1 MNEKNPNH
9 AGDADAQA
17 SGLDKLKAVRIEKL
31 ERLRA
36 AGMNPYPYRFERTHT
51 VEECRSGEAAL
62 VAAQTHVSVA
72 GRVMALRGHGKT
84 VFGHVDDATGRL
96 QFYLRRDDLGEAVF
110 ELFGLVEVG
119 DIVGVTGTLFRT
131 RTEELTVRVESFE
144 VLSKAVRPLPEK
156 WHGLTDKEIR
166 YRQRYVDMVMNPE
179 VREVFVKRTVLME
192 TMRQFLR
199 ARSFLE
205 VETPVL
211 QPLYGGAAARPFV
224 THHNALDMPLYLRIA
239 NELYLKRLLVGGFER
254 VFEFAKDFRNEG
266 IDRSHNP
273 EFTMMECYAA
283 YLDYND
289 TMAMVEEMMR
299 EIAHELSP
307 GGKVTYGAH
316 TIDFSRPWRRLTFFD
331 ALRDATGVDFRGMPE
346 AGVQAA
352 AARLGVD
359 LAPDTP
365 LSKALDEVFGARVE
379 PGLVAPTFVYDYPRE
394 LSPLAKDHR
403 SEEGLVERFEPFVCG
418 FEVGNA
424 FSELND
430 PAEQRRRFETQMSY
444 RERGDD
450 EAHMLDEDFL
460 RALEYGMPPAA
471 GLGIGIDR
479 LTMVFTDSH
488 SIRDVIFFPHMRPE
502 EGRSP

>member
-1 MNEKNPNH
+1 MTERE
-9 AGDADAQA
+9 
-17 SGLDKLKAVRIEKL
+17 SGF

-36 AGMNPYPYRFERTHT
+36 VRMEKLEGIRAAGRNPYPYRFERTHT
-51 VEECRSGEAAL
+51 TAECRDGEAAL
-62 VAAQTHVSVA
+62 VEAETRVSVA
-72 GRVMALRGHGKT
+72 GRVVSMRGHGKT
-84 VFGHVDDATGRL
+84 MFGHLADPDGRL
-96 QFYLRRDDLGEAVF
+96 QVYVRRDDVGDEAYGVAK
-110 ELFGLVEVG
+110 LVEVG

-131 RTEELTVRVESFE
+131 RTDELTVKVDSLE
-144 VLSKAVRPLPEK
+144 VLSKAIRPLPEK

-166 YRQRYVDMVMNPE
+166 YRQRYVDLVMNPE
-179 VREVFVKRTVLME
+179 VREVFVKRSVLVE

-199 ARSFLE
+199 ARGFLE

-211 QPLYGGAAARPFV
+211 QPLYGGAAARPFT

-239 NELYLKRLLVGGFER
+239 NELYLKRLLVGGYDR
-254 VFEFAKDFRNEG
+254 VFEFSKDFRNEG

-289 TMAMVEEMMR
+289 FMDMVEEMMR
-299 EIAHELSP
+299 EIAAALTDD
-307 GGKVTYGAH
+307 GRVAYGKHVV
-316 TIDFSRPWRRLTFFD
+316 DFTRPWRRVRWFD
-331 ALRDATGVDFRGMPE
+331 ALAEATGIDFRELDDEGVRRE
-346 AGVQAA
+346 ARG
-352 AARLGVD
+352 LGVD
-359 LAPDTP
+359 LPSDAP
-365 LSKALDEVFGARVE
+365 LSKSLDEVFGERVE
-379 PGLVAPTFVYDYPRE
+379 PRLVEPTFVYDYPKA

-403 SEEGLVERFEPFVCG
+403 SDEGLVERFEPFVCG

-430 PAEQRRRFETQMSY
+430 PLEQRRRFEEQMGF
-444 RERGDD
+444 RAGGDE
-450 EAHMLDEDFL
+450 EAHVLDEDYI

-471 GLGIGIDR
+471 GLGIGVDR